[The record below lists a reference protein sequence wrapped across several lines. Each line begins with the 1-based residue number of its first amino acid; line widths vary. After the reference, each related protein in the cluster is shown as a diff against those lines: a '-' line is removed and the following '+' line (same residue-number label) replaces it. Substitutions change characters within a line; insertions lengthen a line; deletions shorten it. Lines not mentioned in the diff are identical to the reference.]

1 MHSSLHRDSGL
12 SFSSDYAV
20 CLKMFKRV
28 TYLPGEWVTRNFT
41 VSVWCW
47 AQELYLVSCSTTK
60 TILVCP
66 EELPFSISHPPAV
79 LLVPYGRD
87 PCPWSFWWQY
97 TKEKSTVLKLW
108 CFETFLPICSLLS
121 RGIHPFQEYRAARS
135 NLCLGKLSI
144 PGKDLAGVSEVVYRF
159 SQASAEKLD
168 R

>member
-12 SFSSDYAV
+12 SSSDYAV

-28 TYLPGEWVTRNFT
+28 TYLPGEWVSRNFT
-41 VSVWCW
+41 VGVWCW

-121 RGIHPFQEYRAARS
+121 RGMHPFQES